1 MKAAFAMAIAAVAAA
16 LVIAA
21 ACGSTPVITVGAT
34 FQSPSAVAVTWAE
47 DRDLIFVANSAGD
60 DMTAMTMCT
69 QVKVADGGYQDNF
82 GNPIPNTCTE
92 TEDQQLLPG
101 PIRVFPGSITTG
113 ERPTRIAGMRL
124 LGPPTDTNPNP
135 AFGAV
140 LVAGLDTSSDGG
152 VRHEPVLRM
161 IDANNI
167 LDLSRRKPGAVLR
180 PPVDVALPSP
190 PVDVVASETPGHHVR
205 AFVVT
210 QAPTG
215 PAVLT
220 SFDATTENGPVI
232 VPSARCTLDL
242 VATRLALVP
251 GTDDLLPGEGGPAHV
266 YVADGTPDG
275 VPGGKGDGA
284 VEVSVPAMPPYDA
297 VTLPACPA
305 VRRLPASDPSD
316 PIRVPRPLRAIALA
330 PAFFQSKAP
339 DGTQNAPPPV
349 PARGGSILLGV
360 TLGSSALCGVPGNLN
375 CGAGSIVIVQTGNP
389 GGTTSR
395 VAPAP
400 PADFFTAPADAPAMA
415 PLHPLAAA
423 RDITFLR
430 PIPNC
435 PAGANACVQITT
447 GLTTRVTPLAIQLA
461 AAASTDDGGTVMI
474 NVIDRRFVDDLRD
487 SGDPNAALPPALTA
501 PTFFPSQAA
510 NPVLAFPP
518 PAGSVAD
525 PTKDPYLSRFPPPC
539 PEIDTTACLN
549 KGVTLAMRWQVTW
562 RGIMPGLES
571 VAGLLHRD
579 SAASPTVRLDLAA
592 TDLTPWIKSPRLAL
606 QKGDVIHIHSIANPG
621 SVCRFLG
628 NFPTTQDILID
639 SVEPR
644 ALVLSVA
651 GRQKNPPTVPPA
663 PPPERDVN
671 DVPAFELPTD
681 CGPPSTIPPGSVA
694 VAVDIRTGAPTPGG
708 WLVTAGTDVRGRVG
722 HNPNAPFLSKAQRYD
737 YPLDKGPQQDTEI
750 AFAPVGD
757 FPTAAGQQFT
767 FATARGTQ
775 ATTIRETAAVPQGP
789 VGDVIAYQSEHFSNR
804 ANNPPIISPNILFTA
819 VTGNNALLRAS
830 PANIGAENS
839 LVVYR

>member
-124 LGPPTDTNPNP
+124 LGPPTATNPNP

-140 LVAGLDTSSDGG
+140 LVAGLDTATDGG
-152 VRHEPVLRM
+152 VRHEPVVRM

-180 PPVDVALPSP
+180 PPVDIALPSP

-284 VEVSVPAMPPYDA
+284 VEVSVPAMPPYDG

-349 PARGGSILLGV
+349 PARGGSILMGV

-415 PLHPLAAA
+415 PLHPLSAA

-461 AAASTDDGGTVMI
+461 AAAATDDGGTVMI

-501 PTFFPSQAA
+501 PTFFPSQAQ
-510 NPVLAFPP
+510 NPVLAFGPGSVTP
-518 PAGSVAD
+518 PA
-525 PTKDPYLSRFPPPC
+525 KDPWVTNPPC
-539 PEIDTTACLN
+539 PEINTLGCLN

-571 VAGLLHRD
+571 VAGILHRD
-579 SAASPTVRLDLAA
+579 SPESPTVRLKLAA
-592 TDLTPWIKSPRLAL
+592 TDLTPWVESPRLAL
-606 QKGDVIHIHSIANPG
+606 QKGDVVHIHSIANP
-621 SVCRFLG
+621 SKVCRFLATL
-628 NFPTTQDILID
+628 PTTQDILIE
-639 SVEPR
+639 SVETQ
-644 ALVLSVA
+644 ALLLSVA
-651 GRQKNPPTVPPA
+651 GRNPGVPPSRPA
-663 PPPERDVN
+663 DVN
-671 DVPAFELPTD
+671 DVPGFDLPAD
-681 CGPPSTIPPGSVA
+681 CVDVP
-694 VAVDIRTGAPTPGG
+694 VAVDVRTGNPTPGG

-722 HNPNAPFLSKAQRYD
+722 HNAMFVSKAQRYD
-737 YPLDKGPQQDTEI
+737 YPLDKGPQTDTEI
-750 AFAPVGD
+750 AFAPVD
-757 FPTAAGQQFT
+757 PAPTQAGQQFT

-789 VGDVIAYQSEHFSNR
+789 VGDVIAYQSAHFSNL
-804 ANNPPIISPNILFTA
+804 ASNPPLLFPNILFTTL
-819 VTGNNALLRAS
+819 TGNNALLRAS
-830 PANIGAENS
+830 PSNIGAENS

>member
-92 TEDQQLLPG
+92 TEDQQLLPA

-124 LGPPTDTNPNP
+124 LGPPTATNPNP

-140 LVAGLDTSSDGG
+140 LVAGLETSSDGG

-284 VEVSVPAMPPYDA
+284 VEVSVPAMPPYDG

-349 PARGGSILLGV
+349 PARGGSILMGV

-510 NPVLAFPP
+510 NPTLAFPP

-571 VAGLLHRD
+571 VAGILHRD
-579 SAASPTVRLDLAA
+579 SPDSPTARLDLAA
-592 TDLTPWIKSPRLAL
+592 IDLTP
-606 QKGDVIHIHSIANPG
+606 
-621 SVCRFLG
+621 
-628 NFPTTQDILID
+628 
-639 SVEPR
+639 
-644 ALVLSVA
+644 
-651 GRQKNPPTVPPA
+651 
-663 PPPERDVN
+663 
-671 DVPAFELPTD
+671 
-681 CGPPSTIPPGSVA
+681 
-694 VAVDIRTGAPTPGG
+694 
-708 WLVTAGTDVRGRVG
+708 
-722 HNPNAPFLSKAQRYD
+722 
-737 YPLDKGPQQDTEI
+737 
-750 AFAPVGD
+750 
-757 FPTAAGQQFT
+757 
-767 FATARGTQ
+767 
-775 ATTIRETAAVPQGP
+775 
-789 VGDVIAYQSEHFSNR
+789 
-804 ANNPPIISPNILFTA
+804 
-819 VTGNNALLRAS
+819 
-830 PANIGAENS
+830 
-839 LVVYR
+839 

>member
-92 TEDQQLLPG
+92 TEDQQLLPA

-124 LGPPTDTNPNP
+124 LGPPTATNPNP

-220 SFDATTENGPVI
+220 SFDATTTNGPVI

-251 GTDDLLPGEGGPAHV
+251 GTDDLLPNEGGPAHV

-284 VEVSVPAMPPYDA
+284 VEVSVPAMPPYDG

-316 PIRVPRPLRAIALA
+316 PIRVPRPLRAIALTA
-330 PAFFQSKAP
+330 AFFQSKAP

-571 VAGLLHRD
+571 VAGNLHRD
-579 SAASPTVRLDLAA
+579 SPDSPTARLDLAA
-592 TDLTPWIKSPRLAL
+592 TDLTPWINSPRLAL

-737 YPLDKGPQQDTEI
+737 SPLDKGPQQ
-750 AFAPVGD
+750 
-757 FPTAAGQQFT
+757 
-767 FATARGTQ
+767 
-775 ATTIRETAAVPQGP
+775 
-789 VGDVIAYQSEHFSNR
+789 
-804 ANNPPIISPNILFTA
+804 
-819 VTGNNALLRAS
+819 
-830 PANIGAENS
+830 
-839 LVVYR
+839 